1 MSDARPDSYWLD
13 TAPAFRGGAV
23 GGVEGR
29 VDVAIVGGGFT
40 GLSAAL
46 ALAKRGAS
54 VAVLEAGRIVGEAS
68 GRNGGQCNNGLAHD
82 YASLAAS
89 LGKERAKA
97 YYRAYCD
104 AVDTVERI
112 AREEAIDCAFERCGR
127 IKLAAKPSHF
137 EKLAKAYE
145 ALVAEVDPNVKL
157 VPPDMIGDEVG
168 SDSFHGGLVQTT
180 SARLHVG
187 KFGVGLAEAA
197 ARHGAHIWEKATVTD
212 LRRRPDGWRVVTPR
226 GNLEAKQILVAT
238 GGTGAGPFG
247 WFRRRIV
254 PVGSFVIAT
263 EPLETGQ
270 LDMLFPTRRNYVT
283 SRLIGNYF
291 RIAPDNRLIFGGR
304 ARFAMSNP
312 RSDRKGGAI
321 LRTAMT
327 DMFPELK
334 DIRIDYVWGGQVDM
348 SADRLPRAG
357 ERDGMFYSM
366 GYSGHGVQM
375 SVHMGPILADMMEG
389 RADTNPWGDLDWPAV
404 PGHFGKPWFLPVV
417 GVYYRMQD
425 ALN

>member
-1 MSDARPDSYWLD
+1 MTSARPDSYWLD
-13 TAPAFRGGAV
+13 TAPRFQAGEAGD
-23 GGVEGR
+23 VEGR
-29 VDVAIVGGGFT
+29 ADVAIIGGGFT

-54 VAVLEAGRIVGEAS
+54 VALLEAGRVVGEAS

-82 YASLAAS
+82 YAALAARI
-89 LGKERAKA
+89 GRDRARG
-97 YYRAYCD
+97 YYRVYCD

-112 AREEAIDCAFERCGR
+112 AREEAIDCNFERCGR
-127 IKLAAKPSHF
+127 IKLAAKPAHF
-137 EKLAKAYE
+137 EKLARAYE
-145 ALVAEVDPNVKL
+145 TLVADVDPDVML

-197 ARHGAHIWEKATVTD
+197 ARTGARIWERAAVTD
-212 LRRRPDGWRVVTPR
+212 LQRQPGGWRVVTPR
-226 GNLEAKQILVAT
+226 GSLEAKQLLVAT

-254 PVGSFVIAT
+254 PVGSFIIAT
-263 EPLETGQ
+263 QPLDTGL

-283 SRLIGNYF
+283 SRQIGNYF
-291 RIAPDNRLIFGGR
+291 RISPDNRLIFGGR

-312 RSDRKGGAI
+312 RSDRKSGAV
-321 LRTAMT
+321 LRTALT

-334 DIRIDYVWGGQVDM
+334 DVRIDYVWGGQVDM

-357 ERDGMFYSM
+357 EHEGMFYAM

-375 SVHMGPILADMMEG
+375 SVHMGPILADMMDG
-389 RADTNPWGDLDWPAV
+389 RPGANPWADLDWPAIA
-404 PGHFGKPWFLPVV
+404 GHYGKPWFLPAV
-417 GVYYRMQD
+417 GVYYRIQD
-425 ALN
+425 ALH

>member
-1 MSDARPDSYWLD
+1 MNEPRPDSYWLD
-13 TAPAFRGGAV
+13 TAPPFAGGVA
-23 GGVEGR
+23 GAVEGR
-29 VDVAIVGGGFT
+29 ADVAIIGGGFT

-54 VAVLEAGRIVGEAS
+54 VAVLEAGRVVGEAS

-82 YASLAAS
+82 YGALAAS
-89 LGKERAKA
+89 LGKDRAKA

-112 AREEAIDCAFERCGR
+112 AREEAIDCNFERCGR
-127 IKLAAKPSHF
+127 IKLAAKPAHY

-145 ALVAEVDPNVKL
+145 ALAGEVDPDVKL
-157 VPPDMIGDEVG
+157 VPPDRIGDEVG

-187 KFGVGLAEAA
+187 KFGAGLAEAA
-197 ARHGAHIWEKATVTD
+197 VRRGARIWEKATVTD
-212 LRRRPDGWRVVTPR
+212 LQRRPAGWRVVTPR
-226 GNLEAKQILVAT
+226 GSMEARQILVAT

-263 EPLETGQ
+263 EPLETAQ

-283 SRLIGNYF
+283 SRQIGNYF

-312 RSDRKGGAI
+312 RSDQKAG
-321 LRTAMT
+321 LVLVKAMT

-334 DIRIDYVWGGQVDM
+334 DIRIDYLWGGQVDM

-357 ERDGMFYSM
+357 EHAGMFYAM

-375 SVHMGPILADMMEG
+375 SVHMGPILADMMDG
-389 RADTNPWGDLDWPAV
+389 RPEANPWADLDWPAV
-404 PGHFGKPWFLPVV
+404 PGHFGKPWFLPAV
-417 GVYYRMQD
+417 GVYYRIQD
-425 ALN
+425 ALH